1 MTTKNEL
8 KEWFETIGS
17 PQQHSHMIVVTDTY
31 DYEDYPVYV
40 KLSENVHDV
49 LAKIGNQSMS
59 KITEIYS
66 YSQSIL
72 PQLEEHRAW
81 NI

>member
-8 KEWFETIGS
+8 NEWFEEIGS
-17 PQQHSHMIVVTDTY
+17 PQKHSHMIVVTDTY

-49 LAKIGNQSMS
+49 LAKIENQSMS

-66 YSQSIL
+66 YSQGIL
-72 PQLEEHRAW
+72 PQLEERRAW